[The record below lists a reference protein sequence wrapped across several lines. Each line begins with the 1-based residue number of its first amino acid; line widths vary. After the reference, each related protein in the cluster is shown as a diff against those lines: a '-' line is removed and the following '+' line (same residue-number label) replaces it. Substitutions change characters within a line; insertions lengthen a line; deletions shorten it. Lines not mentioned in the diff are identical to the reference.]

1 MDGSEKHNKLLITAA
16 FHHQLANNRWSP
28 QILLIFMRF
37 PKLGKWNFFF
47 LDLRASS
54 SNVNPGMLESVDKVS
69 SGSLE
74 SDGCCSCFC
83 ACWKTSSSAES
94 DCEVCKKG
102 Y

>member
-1 MDGSEKHNKLLITAA
+1 MVLKKKDNKLKITAA
-16 FHHQLANNRWSP
+16 FPQLAKYWDCP

-47 LDLRASS
+47 LDLRVSS

-74 SDGCCSCFC
+74 SNGCCSCFC
-83 ACWKTSSSAES
+83 ACWKTSSNAES